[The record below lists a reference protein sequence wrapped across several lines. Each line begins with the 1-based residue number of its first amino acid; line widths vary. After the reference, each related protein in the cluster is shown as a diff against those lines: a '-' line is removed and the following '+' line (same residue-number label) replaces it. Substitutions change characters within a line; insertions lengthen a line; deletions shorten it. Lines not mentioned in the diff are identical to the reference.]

1 MVRKR
6 MTKAEEELTLLSW
19 FVDLAENGD
28 LKPFL
33 EHINFDMATVPTGA
47 TSEQFFEAFK
57 QHYLHRGRIDE
68 YRIALDLL
76 VFPPIAAEIVAQ
88 QIARDAAGKS

>member
-19 FVDLAENGD
+19 FVDLAENSD

-33 EHINFDMATVPTGA
+33 EHINFDLATVPTGA

-57 QHYLHRGRIDE
+57 QHYLHRGRIEED
-68 YRIALDLL
+68 RIAQDLL

>member
-1 MVRKR
+1 MSKKR
-6 MTKAEEELTLLSW
+6 STKAQEELTLLSW

-33 EHINFDMATVPTGA
+33 EHIGFDWATVATGA

-68 YRIALDLL
+68 DRIAQDLL

-88 QIARDAAGKS
+88 QIACDAAGKS

>member
-33 EHINFDMATVPTGA
+33 EHINFDLATVPTGA
-47 TSEQFFEAFK
+47 TTEQFFEAFK

-68 YRIALDLL
+68 TQVGNDLATY
-76 VFPPIAAEIVAQ
+76 PPIAAKIVEM
-88 QIARDAAGKS
+88 QIARDADGNG